1 MLEGARIVV
10 IVPALDEEPR
20 IGRVV
25 ASMPSFVDEVIVV
38 DDGSADDTRGAAL
51 ASGEARRVA
60 VQVVRHDRNRG
71 VGAAIASGY
80 ARALATDGSPVD
92 AFCVMAGDGQMA
104 PEDLA
109 RVALPV
115 VRGEADYAKGD
126 RLSRAASRARMPLAR
141 RLGGLGFSWL
151 TSRAIGRPVHD
162 SQCGFT
168 ALSRRAAGVLDLAGL
183 WPRYGYPNDLLGQ
196 LVARDRSFVEVPVEA
211 IYAGEPSKLRLWH
224 LPRIAWLVGR
234 AYVRRIGKKS
244 IVNEEF
250 SETGPTS
257 QNPSVP
263 PEKDGPPLAPPPAGL
278 HA

>member
-20 IGRVV
+20 IGRVI
-25 ASMPSFVDEVIVV
+25 ASMPPFVDEVVVV

-51 ASGEARRVA
+51 ASGDPRVR
-60 VQVVRHDRNRG
+60 VVRHERNRG

-80 ARALATDGSPVD
+80 ARALASDGGPND

-109 RVALPV
+109 RVAGPV
-115 VRGEADYAKGD
+115 VRGDADYAKGD
-126 RLSRAASRARMPLAR
+126 RLSAATSRARVPLAR
-141 RLGGLGFSWL
+141 RVGGLGFSWL
-151 TSRAIGRPVHD
+151 TSRAIGRPVRD

-168 ALSRRAAGVLDLAGL
+168 ALSRRAAAALDLAGL

-196 LVARDRSFVEVPVEA
+196 LVARDLSFVEVPVEA

-224 LPRIAWLVGR
+224 LPRIAWLVAR
-234 AYVRRIGKKS
+234 AYRRRITKKNNKFEHLPES
-244 IVNEEF
+244 GVDRRPHAPG
-250 SETGPTS
+250 SENAT
-257 QNPSVP
+257 
-263 PEKDGPPLAPPPAGL
+263 DPLASPTAGL